1 MTACL
6 EKVGG
11 FSLPQLYIN
20 VVWWRFGES
29 LCGHGFDSH
38 HFHPIITRDW
48 KLQSSASRAAKRTP
62 KRMLPNKSKVT
73 WAARQRS
80 ESVSAYWRAVS
91 RCGQPRQ
98 PTRQL
103 SLLVNH
109 SRISAPT
116 TAHFLGGDWIW
127 RQRSRWSR
135 GLQADNRQSKNRF
148 SGPQRH
154 ACRSLS
160 VGTTKVQPF
169 TEKSLEGFIFVKF
182 INYRQETLKNLGQK
196 LNLWRK
202 LKIIDKKFCRLL
214 KKSYL
219 CTRK

>member
-1 MTACL
+1 MPPRGHRNGCCQT
-6 EKVGG
+6 KVRW
-11 FSLPQLYIN
+11 PEPHAN
-20 VVWWRFGES
+20 
-29 LCGHGFDSH
+29 
-38 HFHPIITRDW
+38 
-48 KLQSSASRAAKRTP
+48 
-62 KRMLPNKSKVT
+62 
-73 WAARQRS
+73 AARAFQPT
-80 ESVSAYWRAVS
+80 EEQWADAVK
-91 RCGQPRQ
+91 PRQ

-103 SLLVNH
+103 SLLVNP
-109 SRISAPT
+109 SRTSAPT

-169 TEKSLEGFIFVKF
+169 TEKSLEGFYFVKF

-219 CTRK
+219 CTRNT

>member
-6 EKVGG
+6 GWVGS

-38 HFHPIITRDW
+38 QLHHYNREWTLVWLHGHLAATWGMSDSPTQRERFSRLKEQSPVQPIQPDADPPISPSTIHLHGVCR
-48 KLQSSASRAAKRTP
+48 QSAVTMAA
-62 KRMLPNKSKVT
+62 
-73 WAARQRS
+73 
-80 ESVSAYWRAVS
+80 
-91 RCGQPRQ
+91 
-98 PTRQL
+98 
-103 SLLVNH
+103 
-109 SRISAPT
+109 
-116 TAHFLGGDWIW
+116 AHFFLLIGVDWIW

-169 TEKSLEGFIFVKF
+169 TEKSLEGFILSF
-182 INYRQETLKNLGQK
+182 
-196 LNLWRK
+196 
-202 LKIIDKKFCRLL
+202 
-214 KKSYL
+214 
-219 CTRK
+219 